1 MRKARR
7 ALPVVLIGLAMSALL
22 AVTGHAGK
30 PAPVWPTAV
39 EVTGGIKILPDGTG
53 DPRQVRVQFADSAI
67 DIPRSGPDCTTG
79 REFISNP
86 DYSQS
91 PPMPPDTPSLSVTG
105 TSANKTLAYF
115 YCAHILHEGEGTAD
129 LRCGLSAEHAD
140 YYYCLVLLGGKL
152 QKTGAVVFPTG
163 SGWMINK
170 KTPKPGSTVAQGTL
184 GAPVTYKVIR

>member
-79 REFISNP
+79 REFTSNP
-86 DYSQS
+86 DYSHS

-105 TSANKTLAYF
+105 TNANKTLAYF
-115 YCAHILHEGEGTAD
+115 YCAHKSHEGTAELMCTFPED
-129 LRCGLSAEHAD
+129 HAD
-140 YYYCLVLLGGKL
+140 YYYCLVILGGEI
-152 QKTGAVVFPTG
+152 AEDRRG
-163 SGWMINK
+163 SLFERLWLGNK
-170 KTPKPGSTVAQGTL
+170 EEAEPGG
-184 GAPVTYKVIR
+184 